1 MPSQP
6 SAQAWLKMIA
16 PVACVVLVEGDALV
30 GMTEKLRQD
39 ALALFD
45 RRAPQVLAIEFE
57 EVVLDL
63 VNPAA
68 RCWRL
73 LGRTGGQGW
82 MKAAGWGNEFSRN
95 IVA

>member
-1 MPSQP
+1 M
-6 SAQAWLKMIA
+6 
-16 PVACVVLVEGDALV
+16 
-30 GMTEKLRQD
+30 GMTDKLRQD

-73 LGRTGGQGW
+73 LGRTGGQLDPGTSRGSS
-82 MKAAGWGNEFSRN
+82 MKTVRDQ
-95 IVA
+95 IQ